1 MHERDDE
8 VMICDIGNS
17 TLLSSSAKLTGVTAN
32 GCCSTL
38 SCANRARFRSSPE
51 NAASVSGAPLAAKLF
66 TTLPALIHSVRVS
79 MLPFVH

>member
-32 GCCSTL
+32 SCCSTL
-38 SCANRARFRSSPE
+38 SCANLSSPE

>member
-32 GCCSTL
+32 GSTL

-66 TTLPALIHSVRVS
+66 TTLPALIHSVCVS
-79 MLPFVH
+79 MLPFIR